1 MSAALLEIRGL
12 VKAHQ
17 ALRPLRLRDFT
28 VEAGRMVSLTGMDAA
43 AAEMLVHL
51 VTGAA
56 LPDEGEVVLFG
67 TSTREIPDAEAW
79 LRALD
84 GLSLVSH
91 RAVLVDALSVLQN
104 VAMPLTLDLEPID
117 AAFRPAVEALAR
129 EAGIAESVWTLPL
142 GQADPETTLRVRLA
156 RAVAPSPRLVIAEH
170 PSAGLPRRAVARAA
184 RDLARVMQA
193 RGAALVTL
201 TADAEWAAYTGGEQ
215 VDFVPGTGE
224 LRPGGGM
231 LKRLARVLGGRP

>member
-1 MSAALLEIRGL
+1 MSAPLLEIRGL

-28 VEAGRMVSLTGMDAA
+28 VEPGRVVSLTGMDAA

-56 LPDEGEVVLFG
+56 LPDEGDILLFG
-67 TSTREIPDAEAW
+67 TSTRDIPDAEAW

-84 GLSLVSH
+84 GLGLVSH

-104 VAMPLTLDLEPID
+104 VAMPLTLDLDPID
-117 AAFRPAVEALAR
+117 AAIRPAVEALAR
-129 EAGIAESVWTLPL
+129 EAGIAEPTWNRPL
-142 GQADPETTLRVRLA
+142 GQVDPETTLRVRVA

-170 PSAGLPRRAVARAA
+170 PSAGLPRESVAAVAR
-184 RDLARVMQA
+184 DVARVMHA
-193 RGAALVTL
+193 RRAALVTL
-201 TADAEWAAYTGGEQ
+201 TADADWAAHTRGEHL
-215 VDFVPGTGE
+215 DFVPGTGE

-231 LKRLARVLGGRP
+231 LKRLARALGGHS